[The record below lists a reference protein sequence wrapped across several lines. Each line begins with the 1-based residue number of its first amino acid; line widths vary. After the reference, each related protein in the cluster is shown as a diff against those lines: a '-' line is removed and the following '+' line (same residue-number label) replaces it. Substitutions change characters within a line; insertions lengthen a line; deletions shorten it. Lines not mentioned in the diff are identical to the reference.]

1 MQMIEVEVL
10 VQASLEKVWNCFNSS
25 EHITGWNFAS
35 DDWHCPSSEVDFQVG
50 GKFNNAMAA
59 KDGSFSFDF
68 WGHYRE
74 ITPMSRVVFSL
85 GEDLG
90 ESRNVEVEF
99 FETEAGV
106 KVVERFTPE
115 DQNSEELQ
123 RQGWQMI
130 LNNFKKYCE
139 SI

>member
-10 VQASLEKVWNCFNSS
+10 VQAPLEKVWNCFNSS
-25 EHITGWNFAS
+25 EHITCWNFAS
-35 DDWHCPSSEVDFQVG
+35 DDWHCPSSEVDFKVG
-50 GKFNNAMAA
+50 GKFSNAMAA

-68 WGHYRE
+68 WGYYRE

-99 FETEAGV
+99 FQTEAGV

-139 SI
+139 GH